1 MTAPEGLPLFVREA
15 LDGNA
20 LDGNAGDGNAGDG
33 NALDGNAGD
42 GNALDGVAGEGNAGP
57 SGSASLAVDAERSL
71 LALEHALGAERGAE
85 KSATEREAPRAE
97 VEAEVEV
104 ERVLGR
110 LARTISEPPYRYAP
124 FFARAAELFDLSE
137 DAVIA
142 QLERLRDPKV
152 WRFAGL
158 PGISHVAVEGGP
170 RVQSAEA
177 LFVRFKPGVY
187 FPSHRHTGLERVLVL
202 EGSYEDSGGVRHGE
216 GELRE
221 WQSGTAHSFK
231 VSRGEPCIF
240 ASVVFGRRFDAWPL
254 RALAKLL
261 GR

>member
-15 LDGNA
+15 LDSNA
-20 LDGNAGDGNAGDG
+20 LDGNAGEGD
-33 NALDGNAGD
+33 
-42 GNALDGVAGEGNAGP
+42 AGP
-57 SGSASLAVDAERSL
+57 GGSASLAVDAERSL
-71 LALEHALGAERGAE
+71 LALEHALGAERGGE
-85 KSATEREAPRAE
+85 KSTTEREAPRAE
-97 VEAEVEV
+97 IEV

-231 VSRGEPCIF
+231 VSGGEPCIF

>member
-15 LDGNA
+15 LEGNA
-20 LDGNAGDGNAGDG
+20 LD
-33 NALDGNAGD
+33 
-42 GNALDGVAGEGNAGP
+42 GNAGP

-71 LALEHALGAERGAE
+71 LALEHALGAERGGE
-85 KSATEREAPRAE
+85 KSTTEREAPRAE
-97 VEAEVEV
+97 VEVKVETEIEV

-158 PGISHVAVEGGP
+158 PGISHVTVEGGP

-231 VSRGEPCIF
+231 VSRGGPCIF